1 MTKRPMLF
9 IALIISEYALVFL
22 KFYSHEKKS
31 PNSEQPP
38 VGEDKG
44 KIYVITFGTVHRN
57 ISIGVVLKNLNDY
70 IKKI

>member
-44 KIYVITFGTVHRN
+44 KIYVITFGTVHRTLHN
-57 ISIGVVLKNLNDY
+57 SVREEIQHMITEY
-70 IKKI
+70 

>member
-22 KFYSHEKKS
+22 KFYSHEKTS

-38 VGEDKG
+38 VGEGKG
-44 KIYVITFGTVHRN
+44 KIYVVTFGTVHRT
-57 ISIGVVLKNLNDY
+57 
-70 IKKI
+70 

>member
-1 MTKRPMLF
+1 MLF